1 MTLQVAVVGTGRM
14 GGAMVGRIRAASLP
28 VVVYNRSRDKAEA
41 VAGAVGAEVAGTARD
56 AAAGADVVLVSL
68 ADDDAARAAYRGPD
82 GLVAGLSAGAVV
94 ADTSTLSPSTVRDLG
109 ADVGAAG
116 ATLIDTPVSGSVAT
130 VESGGLTVM
139 VGGDG
144 AALERARPV
153 LDSMATRIV
162 HLGGLGAGAT
172 MKLAVNSVLHAL
184 NVALAEGLLLA
195 ERAGIDREAAY
206 DVIAGGAAGAPF
218 LHYKRASFLD
228 PHGAPVAFSLDLVA
242 KDLELAAALADEVG
256 TPARQ
261 LATNRGVVA
270 DAVEA
275 GFGSADLSAVAE
287 FLRRGP
293 G

>member
-162 HLGGLGAGAT
+162 HLGALGAGAT

-228 PHGAPVAFSLDLVA
+228 PDGTPVAFSLDLVA

-256 TPARQ
+256 GAARQ